1 MLKED
6 PPHLSHEQMLLTLKF
21 DLCDRCLGDYHC
33 PGLNVNLLSSTFKHS
48 PFTVSDRWMIS
59 VTVAW
64 DTICQK
70 EQFKY
75 IKEQQQQSMYKVVL
89 IWAAPKN
96 TYCTD

>member
-1 MLKED
+1 
-6 PPHLSHEQMLLTLKF
+6 
-21 DLCDRCLGDYHC
+21 
-33 PGLNVNLLSSTFKHS
+33 
-48 PFTVSDRWMIS
+48 MIS

-89 IWAAPKN
+89 IWAAPKKYIKLLYWLAHSHNLLN
-96 TYCTD
+96 TVLCNGGKEFEWPQNFNY